1 MLVLTVVLYQLE
13 NNLRYYSR
21 VKVYSSRSIIRLAAG
36 PQTTSST
43 TIYQSKYLCS
53 SPAIYLSM
61 RQPDNLSIYLIFQS
75 HRSCFFFFHSPQ
87 PQLPSSSVEREVKFR
102 SLDLMNSSRSNR
114 SNNNNNGKIVRG
126 RTSHVE
132 IPSRPENTHHRGKYH
147 CMADLL
153 FDRCSFEQT
162 STKLMLIQHQQSS

>member
-61 RQPDNLSIYLIFQS
+61 RQPDNLSIYLSIYLSNIPKSSKLLLLLPFALALVAVFVSRAWSQVPLS
-75 HRSCFFFFHSPQ
+75 WSDELKSIQQKQQQQQRQNCQGTNITRRNTFSTREHSP
-87 PQLPSSSVEREVKFR
+87 
-102 SLDLMNSSRSNR
+102 
-114 SNNNNNGKIVRG
+114 
-126 RTSHVE
+126 
-132 IPSRPENTHHRGKYH
+132 
-147 CMADLL
+147 
-153 FDRCSFEQT
+153 
-162 STKLMLIQHQQSS
+162 

>member
-61 RQPDNLSIYLIFQS
+61 RQPDNLSIYLSNIPKS
-75 HRSCFFFFHSPQ
+75 SKLLLL
-87 PQLPSSSVEREVKFR
+87 LPFALALVAVFV
-102 SLDLMNSSRSNR
+102 SR
-114 SNNNNNGKIVRG
+114 
-126 RTSHVE
+126 
-132 IPSRPENTHHRGKYH
+132 
-147 CMADLL
+147 A
-153 FDRCSFEQT
+153 
-162 STKLMLIQHQQSS
+162 